1 MSTGVDIM
9 LFYKGVTF
17 FPFLHRIYMRIE
29 NSFFSSI
36 HYSPGPSGT
45 AVGGKG
51 LIYFLFFIFDS
62 ENKIVIVIL
71 MKLMFLLL
79 TKSIGGIQKC
89 MFFNG
94 ILKKYVHLYKVDT
107 SL

>member
-51 LIYFLFFIFDS
+51 LKTNGNFFCTPLYICFSIRQNDKFLFSFCLSSIEDS
-62 ENKIVIVIL
+62 RIQEVNEINYIDSKYYLDIL
-71 MKLMFLLL
+71 TL
-79 TKSIGGIQKC
+79 
-89 MFFNG
+89 
-94 ILKKYVHLYKVDT
+94 
-107 SL
+107 

>member
-51 LIYFLFFIFDS
+51 LIKA
-62 ENKIVIVIL
+62 E
-71 MKLMFLLL
+71 
-79 TKSIGGIQKC
+79 
-89 MFFNG
+89 
-94 ILKKYVHLYKVDT
+94 
-107 SL
+107 